1 MNVQTLGR
9 IVMNKKLIISLF
21 IIINCLSYS
30 KVLAY
35 EEMRIIQ
42 TTGEVI
48 EVSEALLAEGIQ
60 LREQYVL
67 VRILKEDFKGEIIS
81 LENPLLTYPW
91 PDIKLFPGD
100 KVVLRIQASSK
111 GIEDIQIIDFGRSNF
126 IYILVGCY
134 AFLLILIGGLR
145 GLRAITALAV
155 TGFILAFFLLPLL
168 LEGKS
173 PIIITSSI
181 LIGITLVT
189 MPIISGINSKTWAAT
204 FGTIIGVVTAGLI
217 AYISG
222 EMIHLTGFLDE
233 HAQNLMYFL
242 EYQIDLR
249 GLLFSGIIIGALGA
263 TMDVGMS
270 IASAIE
276 EIKLANP
283 YISPFN
289 LFRAGINVGR
299 DILGTMTNTLI
310 LAYVG
315 SALPLLLFLMTL
327 ENTYIGRINSEF
339 VATEAIRALSGSIGL
354 TFTVPVTSFLCVI
367 LLDRNGKDKRK
378 TQNRVGGR

>member
-1 MNVQTLGR
+1 ML
-9 IVMNKKLIISLF
+9 KKFLIIFFL
-21 IIINCLSYS
+21 IIVIKCLTYS
-30 KVLAY
+30 KVMAI
-35 EEMRIIQ
+35 EEMRIVQ
-42 TTGEVI
+42 TTGEVL
-48 EVSEALLAEGIQ
+48 EVSEIFPLEGIQ
-60 LREQYVL
+60 LRGQHVL
-67 VRILKEDFKGEIIS
+67 VAILKGELKGQSIT
-81 LENPLLTYPW
+81 LQNPLLTSPW
-91 PDIKLFPGD
+91 PEIKLKPGD
-100 KVVLRIQASSK
+100 KVILNIQYSTM
-111 GIEDIQIIDFGRSNF
+111 GIENIQIVDFGRSNL
-126 IYILVGCY
+126 IYILIVCY
-134 AFLLILIGGLR
+134 ACLLILIGGLR

-155 TGFILAFFLLPLL
+155 TGYILAYFLLPLL

-222 EMIHLTGFLDE
+222 ELIHLTGFLDE

-242 EYQIDLR
+242 EYKVDLR

-315 SALPLLLFLMTL
+315 SALPMLLFLMTL

-354 TFTVPVTSFLCVI
+354 TLTVPVTSFLSVI
-367 LLDRNGKDKRK
+367 FFSRIENHKRK
-378 TQNRVGGR
+378 ALK